1 MGLILYVAL
10 IILGIRFPKSRKVT
24 WAMIAYMLILFSFVE
39 RDGDFQQYKYV
50 YDIFGDYIPSWE
62 PGFVAIMWLCK
73 QLHFPYGLFRLVV
86 GSIYIFG
93 VLRAV
98 KSQTAN
104 VAFSVVLFSIF
115 PFFFFV
121 SAMRSSVAM
130 AIILNVIPYLQDKSR
145 KGSVKYVVGV
155 LIATMFHY
163 SSLFFLAFLL
173 TQIKLTRRI
182 ILICTAVSAVGGV
195 VLWFTDWI
203 SGLLSL
209 VTQNQKVLQWFTNN
223 ASKANLTGAVVI
235 LVVFVAFTMTAYQA
249 AIICKDS
256 THMSQKRK
264 DYAQLVAYISIL
276 MLFAYP
282 LFIFSSVFMR
292 QLFLL
297 LPCVIISCANA
308 AFSRDYTK
316 RIIIRLPFIKKS
328 NGDHVV
334 ISVVWPILL
343 ALGLV
348 MLSAF
353 YFDWPYLK
361 QGQSMFDELIYFP
374 FSKGN

>member
-1 MGLILYVAL
+1 
-10 IILGIRFPKSRKVT
+10 
-24 WAMIAYMLILFSFVE
+24 
-39 RDGDFQQYKYV
+39 
-50 YDIFGDYIPSWE
+50 
-62 PGFVAIMWLCK
+62 
-73 QLHFPYGLFRLVV
+73 
-86 GSIYIFG
+86 
-93 VLRAV
+93 
-98 KSQTAN
+98 
-104 VAFSVVLFSIF
+104 
-115 PFFFFV
+115 
-121 SAMRSSVAM
+121 
-130 AIILNVIPYLQDKSR
+130 
-145 KGSVKYVVGV
+145 
-155 LIATMFHY
+155 
-163 SSLFFLAFLL
+163 
-173 TQIKLTRRI
+173 
-182 ILICTAVSAVGGV
+182 
-195 VLWFTDWI
+195 
-203 SGLLSL
+203 
-209 VTQNQKVLQWFTNN
+209 
-223 ASKANLTGAVVI
+223 
-235 LVVFVAFTMTAYQA
+235 
-249 AIICKDS
+249 
-256 THMSQKRK
+256 MSQKRK
-264 DYAQLVAYISIL
+264 DYAQLVADISIL

-361 QGQSMFDELIYFP
+361 QGQSMYDELIYFP